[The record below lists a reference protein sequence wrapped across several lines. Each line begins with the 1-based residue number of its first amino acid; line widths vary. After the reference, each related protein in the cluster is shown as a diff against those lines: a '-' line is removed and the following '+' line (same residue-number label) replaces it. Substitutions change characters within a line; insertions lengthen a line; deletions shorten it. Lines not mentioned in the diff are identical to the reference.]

1 MRKIFVLFV
10 AVVMITSLFALTAC
24 SGGGGGNDSGE
35 FRVALLLPG
44 PITDRAWS
52 ASGHAGLMAVEA
64 EFGFDVAFNESVQPA
79 DMESGFRFFAS
90 NGYNIIIGM
99 GSQFTDALLTV
110 ADEFPDHYFI
120 IVNGSAFKDNVRS
133 VQLSDEQ
140 AGYVAGALATLLTE
154 TGVVGMVAGQEVPPI
169 LRGLNGFE
177 QAVRDTSARVG
188 KDVRAITSLTGSMD
202 DVALAK
208 EIALSTIDQGADV
221 LYELANQAGSGVI
234 EAVVERDKLVIGSST
249 DQNSAAP
256 NHVVQSMVRDTPA
269 AYVHFVRQ
277 IVDGNFTPEVVLY
290 GVGEGVIHLA
300 PWHGFEN
307 IVSQEV
313 KNELRA
319 IMDDISNGTIVVS
332 GQSN

>member
-1 MRKIFVLFV
+1 MRKFLLVLV
-10 AVVMITSLFALTAC
+10 AVSMIAALAAC
-24 SGGGGGNDSGE
+24 GDGGGSDSGE
-35 FRVALLLPG
+35 FKVALLLPG

-64 EFGFDVAFNESVQPA
+64 EFGVEVAFNESVQPA
-79 DMESGFRFFAS
+79 DMESGFRFFAD

-110 ADEFPDHYFI
+110 AEEFPNHYFI
-120 IVNGSAFKDNVRS
+120 IVNGSEYRDNVRS
-133 VQLSDEQ
+133 VQLSDEH
-140 AGYVAGALATLLTE
+140 AGYVAGALATLMTE
-154 TGVVGMVAGQEVPPI
+154 TGIVGMVAGQEVPPI

-177 QAVRDTSARVG
+177 QAVRETSARIG
-188 KDVRAITSLTGSMD
+188 KDVRAITVLTGSMD

-208 EIALSTIDQGADV
+208 ETALSIIDQGADI

-277 IVDGNFTPEVVLY
+277 IIDGNFTPEVVKY

-300 PWHGFEN
+300 SWHGFEN
-307 IVSQEV
+307 VVPQSV
-313 KNELRA
+313 KDELAA
-319 IMDDISNGTIVVS
+319 IMQDITDGKIIVT
-332 GQSN
+332 GQN

>member
-1 MRKIFVLFV
+1 MKKFLLIFV
-10 AVVMITSLFALTAC
+10 AVVMVMTLVAC
-24 SGGGGGNDSGE
+24 GGGDSGSGDSDE

-64 EFGFDVAFNESVQPA
+64 EFGVDVAFNESVQPA

-110 ADEFPDHYFI
+110 AEEFPNHYFI
-120 IVNGSAFKDNVRS
+120 IVNGSEYRDNVRS
-133 VQLSDEQ
+133 VQLSDEH

-154 TGVVGMVAGQEVPPI
+154 TGIVGMVAGQEVPPI

-177 QAVRDTSARVG
+177 QAVRETSARIG

-208 EIALSTIDQGADV
+208 EVALSTIDQGADV

-234 EAVVERDKLVIGSST
+234 EAVVERDMLVIGSST

-277 IVDGNFTPEVVLY
+277 IIDGNFTPEVVKY

-307 IVSQEV
+307 IVPQSV
-313 KNELRA
+313 KDELAA
-319 IMDDISNGTIVVS
+319 IMQDITDGKIIVT

>member
-1 MRKIFVLFV
+1 MKKILVLFL
-10 AVVMITSLFALTAC
+10 AVVMIAALAAC
-24 SGGGGGNDSGE
+24 GGGSGSSDSDG
-35 FRVALLLPG
+35 FKVALLLPG

-52 ASGHAGLMAVEA
+52 ASGHAGLMAVESQLGL
-64 EFGFDVAFNESVQPA
+64 EVAFNESVQPA

-120 IVNGSAFKDNVRS
+120 IVNGSQYRDNVRS

-188 KDVRAITSLTGSMD
+188 KDVRYITSLTGSMD

-208 EIALSTIDQGADV
+208 EVALSTIDQGADV

-234 EAVVERDKLVIGSST
+234 EAARERDILVIGSST

-256 NHVVQSMVRDTPA
+256 DHVVQSMVRDTPA
-269 AYVHFVRQ
+269 AYVHFVKQ
-277 IVDGNFTPEVVLY
+277 IIDGNFTPEVVLY

-307 IVSQEV
+307 RVPQDI
-313 KNELRA
+313 KDELAA
-319 IMDDISNGTIVVS
+319 IMKDIADGKIVVT
-332 GQSN
+332 GSN

>member
-1 MRKIFVLFV
+1 MKKFLMVFMAIAMIFAV
-10 AVVMITSLFALTAC
+10 AAC
-24 SGGGGGNDSGE
+24 GDGAGSGDSDE
-35 FRVALLLPG
+35 FKVALLLPG

-52 ASGHAGLMAVEA
+52 ASGHAGLMAVEK
-64 EFGFDVAFNESVQPA
+64 EFGLEVAFNESVQPA

-90 NGYNIIIGM
+90 QGYNIIIGM

-110 ADEFPDHYFI
+110 AGEFPDHYFI
-120 IVNGSAFKDNVRS
+120 IVNGSEYRDNVRS

-154 TGVVGMVAGQEVPPI
+154 TGTVGMVAGQEVPPI
-169 LRGLNGFE
+169 LRGLNGFQ
-177 QAVRDTSARVG
+177 QAVRETSARIG
-188 KDVRAITSLTGSMD
+188 KDVTAITTLTGSMD

-234 EAVVERDKLVIGSST
+234 EAVRERDKLVIGSST

-256 NHVVQSMVRDTPA
+256 DHVVQSMVRDTPA
-269 AYVHFVRQ
+269 AYVHFVKQ
-277 IVDGNFTPEVVLY
+277 ILDGNFTPEVVLY

-307 IVSQEV
+307 KVSQEV
-313 KNELRA
+313 KDELAA
-319 IMDDISNGTIVVS
+319 IMQDIADGKIIVS
-332 GQSN
+332 GQGS

>member
-1 MRKIFVLFV
+1 MKKLI
-10 AVVMITSLFALTAC
+10 MILTVIAMLATLVAC
-24 SGGGGGNDSGE
+24 SDNGGSDSDE
-35 FRVALLLPG
+35 IKVALLLPG

-64 EFGFDVAFNESVQPA
+64 EFEVEVAFNESVQPA
-79 DMESGFRFFAS
+79 DMESGFRFFAD

-110 ADEFPDHYFI
+110 AAEFPSHYFI
-120 IVNGSAFKDNVRS
+120 IVNGSEYRDNVRS

-140 AGYVAGALATLLTE
+140 AGYVAGALATLMTE

-177 QAVRDTSARVG
+177 QAVRETSARIG

-208 EIALSTIDQGADV
+208 EVALSTIDQGADI

-277 IVDGNFTPEVVLY
+277 IIEGNFVPEVVLY

-307 IVSQEV
+307 VVPQDV
-313 KNELRA
+313 KDELAA
-319 IMDDISNGTIVVS
+319 IMKDMSDGTIVVT
-332 GQSN
+332 GHSN